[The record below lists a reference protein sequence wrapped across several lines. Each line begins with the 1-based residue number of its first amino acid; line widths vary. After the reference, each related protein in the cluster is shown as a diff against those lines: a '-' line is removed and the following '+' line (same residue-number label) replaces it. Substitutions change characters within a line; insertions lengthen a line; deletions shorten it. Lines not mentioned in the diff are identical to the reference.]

1 MHSEIQKRR
10 LNIIGRDL
18 NNTKSF
24 IEQGAD
30 INTQTSL
37 GDNALFF
44 SDAETTSYL
53 IDKGIDINHT
63 NKQGE
68 TAIFHSEKEALK
80 VLINAGLDVNHT
92 NNHKQN
98 ALFFVND
105 LESIDILVQAG
116 ININQIDSFGNNA
129 LMTLLP
135 VLEENEERFHILD
148 YYFENGLNINQVNN
162 KGYNLLFVGGYQYAK
177 YFIEKGIDINQIDNS
192 GDSVLLFTLRKG
204 FYVNNLKM
212 VKLLIEHNIDINIP
226 NDEDEIPLY
235 YANTPEICEI
245 LIKAGADISNKNILF
260 KHVFNNNIR
269 TVQFLL
275 ENGFDIN
282 QTDYRG
288 NKLLSKSKS
297 FEMSVFLIDNGIT
310 YDEWDLKNCEPDVLD
325 YIKNR

>member
-1 MHSEIQKRR
+1 MHHEIQKRR

-18 NNTKSF
+18 ENTKSF

-44 SDAETTSYL
+44 SDSETTSYL
-53 IDKGIDINHT
+53 IEKGIDINHT

-80 VLINAGLDVNHT
+80 VLLNAGLDVNHT
-92 NNHKQN
+92 NNYKQN

-105 LESIDILVQAG
+105 LESIDTLVKSG

-135 VLEENEERFHILD
+135 ILEENEERFNILD
-148 YYFENGLNINQVNN
+148 YYFEHGLDINQVNN
-162 KGYNLLFVGGYQYAK
+162 EGYNLLFVGGYQYAK
-177 YFIEKGIDINQIDNS
+177 YFIDNGIDINQIDNS

-212 VKLLIEHNIDINIP
+212 VKLLVEHNIDINIP

-235 YANTPEICEI
+235 YANTPEICEV

-260 KHVFNNNIR
+260 KHVSNNNIR

-310 YDEWDLKNCEPDVLD
+310 YDEWDLKNCEQDVLD
-325 YIKNR
+325 YIKNK

>member
-18 NNTKSF
+18 ENTKKF
-24 IEQGAD
+24 IAQGAD
-30 INTQTSL
+30 INTETSL

-53 IDKGIDINHT
+53 IEQGININHA

-68 TAIFHSEKEALK
+68 TAIFHSEKDALK
-80 VLINAGLDVNHT
+80 VLLNAGLKVNHT
-92 NNHKQN
+92 NLYNQN

-105 LESIDILVQAG
+105 LESIDILVKAG
-116 ININQIDSFGNNA
+116 ISINHVDSLGNNA

-135 VLEENEERFHILD
+135 ILEENEERFQIID
-148 YYFENGLNINQVNN
+148 YFLEHGLNINQVNH
-162 KGYNLLFVGGYQYAK
+162 KGHNLLFVGGYQYAK
-177 YFIEKGIDINQIDNS
+177 IFIDEGIDINQIDS
-192 GDSVLLFTLRKG
+192 EGDSILLFTLKKG
-204 FYVNNLKM
+204 YYAKNLNM
-212 VKLLIEHNIDINIP
+212 VKLLTENNIDVNTP

-235 YANTPEICEI
+235 YANTPEICDI

-260 KHVFNNNIR
+260 KHVANNNFN

-275 ENGFDIN
+275 NNGFNIN

-288 NKLLSKSKS
+288 NKLLFKSNS
-297 FEMSVFLIDNGIT
+297 FEMSVFLIESGIT
-310 YDEWDLKNCEPDVLD
+310 YDEWDLKTCEQDVLD